1 MNEATIMQMNMTKK
15 AQQPKIADVEERT
28 SMLERIAIGATNS
41 IGSLPSLVFHSIF
54 FVGIFSLQLF
64 GFSFEEIMLIL
75 TTVVSLEAIYL
86 SIFIQMSVNRQALQI
101 AEVSEDIEEIQE
113 DTKEISEDVE
123 GIQEDIEEIQEDTKE
138 ISEDIEEIQEDTKE
152 ISEDVENIKENVE
165 DLGEDFE
172 KSEEGDGI
180 EMAKIHQIERSL
192 EELLREIKTI
202 KMR

>member
-101 AEVSEDIEEIQE
+101 AEVKD
-113 DTKEISEDVE
+113 
-123 GIQEDIEEIQEDTKE
+123 DIEEIQEDTKE